1 MWRQERFEAADYI
14 NQIVPVPP
22 VHVERFE
29 NRLQREFQS
38 CQVKKCTRHCYLD
51 FTVKKKK
58 NADGTLDL
66 YNWVC
71 IAPGPIGTPYVGGL
85 YKFYLR
91 FPDAYPFEP
100 PVCQFD
106 PGFYHPNVDEAG
118 ILNAPELRRGNGSR
132 NYTATCKMYDI
143 LHQIVFSMVFP
154 DPYSFASSELKR
166 IFLTQKEVFESK
178 VKRQVRENDPL
189 LIQEE
194 FEWET

>member
-38 CQVKKCTRHCYLD
+38 CQV
-51 FTVKKKK
+51 
-58 NADGTLDL
+58 
-66 YNWVC
+66 
-71 IAPGPIGTPYVGGL
+71 
-85 YKFYLR
+85 FYLR

-100 PVCQFD
+100 PVCQFE
-106 PGFYHPNVDEAG
+106 PGFFHPNVDEAG

-132 NYTATCKMYDI
+132 NYTATCRMYDI
-143 LHQIVFSMVFP
+143 LHHIVFSMVFP

-189 LIQEE
+189 MIQEE